1 MVRDL
6 SIIHKTS
13 GSEFKRSLLV
23 DNPLKGRARLE
34 EKKRRN
40 MASKNK
46 KFNVKHMGG
55 NVDRKESEQ
64 VTKDYEVRKLLCAL
78 DDF

>member
-1 MVRDL
+1 MCG
-6 SIIHKTS
+6 T
-13 GSEFKRSLLV
+13 RSLHYPQNKRV
-23 DNPLKGRARLE
+23 RVQKESTDNPLKGLARVLK
-34 EKKRRN
+34 KKRRN

-55 NVDRKESEQ
+55 NVDREESEQ
-64 VTKDYEVRKLLCAL
+64 VTKDYEVRLLLCAL